1 MARTPVMVRT
11 PDLQEAVSTTII
23 LSNTRIRIFQN
34 VKRSAL
40 EISIACRL
48 NMGLPI
54 EQMVYINQ
62 EIASSGIV
70 STKKTVMDRITT

>member
-1 MARTPVMVRT
+1 MARTPVMVHT
-11 PDLQEAVSTTII
+11 PDLQKAVSITIT
-23 LSNTRIRIFQN
+23 LSSTRIKILQN
-34 VKRSAL
+34 VRHSAL

-54 EQMVYINQ
+54 QQMVYINQ

>member
-54 EQMVYINQ
+54 DQTVYINH
-62 EIASSGIV
+62 EIVNSEIV
-70 STKKTVMDRITT
+70 LKKKIAMDHITT

>member
-1 MARTPVMVRT
+1 MVRT
-11 PDLQEAVSTTII
+11 LDFQKAVSTTIT
-23 LSNTRIRIFQN
+23 LSSTRIKRLQN
-34 VKRSAL
+34 VKHSAL

-54 EQMVYINQ
+54 DQMEYINQ

-70 STKKTVMDRITT
+70 LKKKTVMDRTTT

>member
-1 MARTPVMVRT
+1 MARTPVMVHT
-11 PDLQEAVSTTII
+11 PDLQKAVSTTIT
-23 LSNTRIRIFQN
+23 LSNTRIKILQN
-34 VKRSAL
+34 AKHSAL

-54 EQMVYINQ
+54 QQMVYINQ

-70 STKKTVMDRITT
+70 SKKKTVMDHITT

>member
-1 MARTPVMVRT
+1 MARTPAMVHT
-11 PDLQEAVSTTII
+11 PDLQKAVSTTIT
-23 LSNTRIRIFQN
+23 LSSTRIKILQN
-34 VKRSAL
+34 VKHSAL

-70 STKKTVMDRITT
+70 STKKIVMDHITT

>member
-1 MARTPVMVRT
+1 MARTPVMVLT
-11 PDLQEAVSTTII
+11 PDLQKAVSITITLSSTQIKI
-23 LSNTRIRIFQN
+23 LQN
-34 VKRSAL
+34 VKHSAL

>member
-1 MARTPVMVRT
+1 MARTPVMVHT
-11 PDLQEAVSTTII
+11 PDLQKAVSTTIT
-23 LSNTRIRIFQN
+23 LSSTRIKILQN
-34 VKRSAL
+34 VKHYAL

-54 EQMVYINQ
+54 QQMVYINQ

-70 STKKTVMDRITT
+70 SKKKTVMAHITT

>member
-1 MARTPVMVRT
+1 MARTPAMVHT
-11 PDLQEAVSTTII
+11 PDLQKAVSTTIT
-23 LSNTRIRIFQN
+23 LSSTRIKVLQN
-34 VKRSAL
+34 VKHSAL

-54 EQMVYINQ
+54 DQMVYINH

-70 STKKTVMDRITT
+70 SKKKTVMDLITT

>member
-1 MARTPVMVRT
+1 MVRT
-11 PDLQEAVSTTII
+11 LDFQKAVSTTIT
-23 LSNTRIRIFQN
+23 LSSTRIKRLQN
-34 VKRSAL
+34 VKHSAL

-54 EQMVYINQ
+54 DQMVYINQ

-70 STKKTVMDRITT
+70 LKKKTVMDRTTT